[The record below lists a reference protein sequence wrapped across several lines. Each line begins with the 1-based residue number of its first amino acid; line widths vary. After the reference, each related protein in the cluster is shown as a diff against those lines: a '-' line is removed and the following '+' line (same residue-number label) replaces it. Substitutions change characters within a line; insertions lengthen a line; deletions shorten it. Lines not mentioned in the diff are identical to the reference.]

1 MRSQQAGIILLIC
14 FSVFFIFG
22 DVFADSLTV
31 TPPSLNIPRGQS
43 SAAVVAYRF
52 TGNPAIN
59 STLASPS
66 GTFYAGGLAVG
77 SANVPVH
84 LTVRKGSGN
93 VSEAV
98 QVPVRV
104 IEETLRKGFTAFTY
118 VRTFSGP
125 GIGPFSTVVN
135 FMITTEAGSSFN
147 IRRIVLYFDNR
158 RPETVVERNG
168 QVRAYADIGFVGS
181 GLLQGYWEVDGRIL
195 SHVNQHLTFGG
206 STTLQTL
213 EIPPLPTFDPG
224 THVVR
229 FVVTNPVAGIATPSI
244 LYFVIPEDA
253 TCSLESIRSVEPP
266 DGIEAAYAP
275 LRFAWEKG
283 SESRIY
289 LIGFYEDKNPD
300 TKPVFSAY
308 VKEHSYT
315 LPEQAIKN
323 FFTPGRT
330 YYWKV
335 MGFDDKNAVVCE
347 NRLQSFSFKE

>member
-1 MRSQQAGIILLIC
+1 MLIG
-14 FSVFFIFG
+14 VFIFG

-43 SAAVVAYRF
+43 SAAVVAFRF
-52 TGNPAIN
+52 TGNPVIN

-77 SANVPVH
+77 SANVPIH

-118 VRTFSGP
+118 ARTFSGS

-135 FMITTEAGSSFN
+135 FSITTEAGSSFN

-158 RPETVVERNG
+158 RPETVVERNRK
-168 QVRAYADIGFVGS
+168 VSAYADIGFVGS

-195 SHVNQHLTFGG
+195 SHVNQHLIFGG

-213 EIPPLPTFDPG
+213 EIPPLPTFNPG

-229 FVVTNPVAGIATPSI
+229 FVVTNPAAGISIPSI

-253 TCSLESIRSVEPP
+253 TCSLESIRPVEPP
-266 DGIEAAYAP
+266 DGIEADYAQ

-283 SESRIY
+283 AESRIY
-289 LIGFYEDKNPD
+289 LIGFYEDKKPD

-308 VKEHSYT
+308 IKEHSYT

-323 FFTPGRT
+323 FFTPGHT

-335 MGFDDKNAVVCE
+335 MGFDDKNSVVCE
-347 NRLQSFSFKE
+347 NRLQGFSFKE